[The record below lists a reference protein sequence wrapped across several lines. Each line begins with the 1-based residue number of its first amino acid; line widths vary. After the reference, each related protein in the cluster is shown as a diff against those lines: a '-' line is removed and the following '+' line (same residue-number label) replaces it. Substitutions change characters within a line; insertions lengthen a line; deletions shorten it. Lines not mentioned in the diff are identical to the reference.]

1 MVVLIMTPSYQKELI
16 NQMRQLQSIKNQ
28 KQPKLKLFKKEILIL
43 RHFKFSYKKIAH
55 WLNITYKVK
64 VSLSQIHYMT
74 TVMWKNDPFLESV
87 KELPML

>member
-28 KQPKLKLFKKEILIL
+28 KQPKLELFKKEILIL

-55 WLNITYKVK
+55 WLNITYQVK